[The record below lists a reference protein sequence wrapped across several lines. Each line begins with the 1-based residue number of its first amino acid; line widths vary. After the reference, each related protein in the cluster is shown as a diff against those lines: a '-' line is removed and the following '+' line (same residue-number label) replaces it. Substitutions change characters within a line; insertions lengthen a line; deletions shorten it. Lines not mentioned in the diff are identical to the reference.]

1 MFWEGKISIKSTKRT
16 FFVLLMHMGLNL
28 QLNLQL
34 NLLKVNLSSE
44 YRLWLMNLGVVAEY
58 DPSA

>member
-1 MFWEGKISIKSTKRT
+1 MFWEGKIIIKSTKRT
-16 FFVLLMHMGLNL
+16 FFVLLMHVG
-28 QLNLQL
+28 LNLQL